1 MWQSSRPYSG
11 ALEDFKNQ
19 HYRIDQPKEIEV
31 PSVYEAGGNL
41 VSPEKKSADYRY
53 DASASPETL
62 AANYQIRMNEEWGD
76 TNQADLRKYV
86 IRAHGQDGNYEIYK
100 YGLDADKRQGTI
112 SYPGGSYDYSG
123 FSPAQREMA
132 PYKDIYRSENANS
145 RYRSNEKVESYY
157 RYGSVSEQ
165 AGWADSVEYP
175 YGEKTDDN
183 NPAGF
188 YLKDHVRTITGA
200 LTGFDGRY
208 FQGLV
213 PYSVTEPAAES
224 AYDALGFTGYADGKY
239 RNTFYAAKL
248 RIEKLDS
255 ETGENILHDDA
266 VFAIYAASRDT
277 SKYSEGRCSFMK
289 KIHR

>member
-1 MWQSSRPYSG
+1 M
-11 ALEDFKNQ
+11 
-19 HYRIDQPKEIEV
+19 
-31 PSVYEAGGNL
+31 
-41 VSPEKKSADYRY
+41 
-53 DASASPETL
+53 
-62 AANYQIRMNEEWGD
+62 
-76 TNQADLRKYV
+76 
-86 IRAHGQDGNYEIYK
+86 
-100 YGLDADKRQGTI
+100 
-112 SYPGGSYDYSG
+112 
-123 FSPAQREMA
+123 
-132 PYKDIYRSENANS
+132 
-145 RYRSNEKVESYY
+145 
-157 RYGSVSEQ
+157 
-165 AGWADSVEYP
+165 EYP

-266 VFAIYAASRDT
+266 VFAIYAASR
-277 SKYSEGRCSFMK
+277 EVQRGGGAVL
-289 KIHR
+289 